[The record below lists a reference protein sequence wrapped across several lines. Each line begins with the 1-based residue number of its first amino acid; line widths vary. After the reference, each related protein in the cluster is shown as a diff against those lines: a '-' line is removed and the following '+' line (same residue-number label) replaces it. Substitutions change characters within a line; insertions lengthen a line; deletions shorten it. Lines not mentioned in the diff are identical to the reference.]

1 MSDLREIK
9 LRLSVGFSLP
19 KDSSDVA
26 VDLKPT
32 NGIHLLHIIDYASQ
46 FSAAAVIKSK
56 KKEIVDA
63 FIKHCVSIFGAQGKI
78 LSDNGGE
85 FKITI
90 CFMN

>member
-1 MSDLREIK
+1 MSDLHEIK

-46 FSAAAVIKSK
+46 FSAAAVIK
-56 KKEIVDA
+56 
-63 FIKHCVSIFGAQGKI
+63 
-78 LSDNGGE
+78 
-85 FKITI
+85 
-90 CFMN
+90 